1 MQNYTSLAHKLGWD
15 DMQSHIAIPAI
26 ILILSHYIGM
36 IFDATGDIIGP
47 DDATAV
53 LVANWDAN
61 EIFGLLLMD
70 DFLKY
75 EGSEELSQFISLR
88 GEIEDYMRKGYTH
101 EQAIA
106 EWYK

>member
-15 DMQSHIAIPAI
+15 DMQSHITNPALDRIITNAI
-26 ILILSHYIGM
+26 SHIC
-36 IFDATGDIIGP
+36 DCTGDILCKESVVDSLLADSWTSDSVFSLLASP
-47 DDATAV
+47 DYME
-53 LVANWDAN
+53 WIQI
-61 EIFGLLLMD
+61 EP
-70 DFLKY
+70 
-75 EGSEELSQFISLR
+75 EFISLR